1 MPRNRVLIL
10 LLLICASAHAQKK
23 AAMPV
28 DVLDFTDARDQCDHF
43 RGEPIEG
50 DDAATVQRRKEVLA
64 NIKLYCTGTD
74 RKLAQ
79 LKRKYADSDEVLAR
93 LAEYETKVE

>member
-1 MPRNRVLIL
+1 MPRFLIL
-10 LLLICASAHAQKK
+10 LSLLLIGTAAQAQRKP
-23 AAMPV
+23 AMPV
-28 DVLDFTDARDQCDHF
+28 DVLDFTDARDQCDYF

-50 DDAATVQRRKEVLA
+50 DDADSVARRKDVLA

-79 LKRKYADSDEVLAR
+79 LKRKYVDNKVVLKR
-93 LAEYETKVE
+93 LAEYETTVE